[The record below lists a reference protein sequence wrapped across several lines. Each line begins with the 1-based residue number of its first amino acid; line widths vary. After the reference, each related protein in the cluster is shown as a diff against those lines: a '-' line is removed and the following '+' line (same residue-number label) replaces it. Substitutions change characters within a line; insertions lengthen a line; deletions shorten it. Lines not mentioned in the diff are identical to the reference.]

1 MNKKKPWQGRFTKPT
16 STDVEAFT
24 ESVSFDWQLY
34 KYDIEGSIAHAT
46 MLAKCAL
53 ITNTERDKII
63 KGLREIQN
71 DIESGDFVFKEH
83 LEDVHMN
90 IESALIE
97 RIGDAG
103 KKLHTA
109 RSRNDQVALDM
120 RLWMRD
126 QIKILTKLLTS
137 LQYELV
143 LKGKAN
149 IKIIVPGFT
158 HLQHAQPVLLAHY
171 LLAYVEMFERDKS
184 RLRDCLWLR
193 LSESPLGAC
202 ALAGTTL
209 PIYPEFTANLLGFYR
224 VCDNSVDAVSDR
236 DFCIEFVFCLSMIAM
251 HLSRLSEEWIMWS
264 SQEFDFINIDDSY
277 CTGSSIMPQ
286 KKNPDVLELIRGK
299 CARVYGNL
307 TTLLSLMKG
316 LPLAYNRDMQEDKE
330 AVFGAYDTVK
340 RCLSLITGLVKNT
353 RFKAEIFA
361 RACEDGFLD
370 ATALAEYL
378 VLKGIPFRQAHEIVG
393 SIVKNCIKTSRILP
407 ELGLD
412 TLKKYSPVI
421 DEDVYKV
428 LGTENCIR
436 SYKSPGST
444 APKLVRKQINEWEK
458 RLSKQGEKAK
468 RSRG

>member
-1 MNKKKPWQGRFTKPT
+1 MTNKKPWQGRFTKPT
-16 STDVEAFT
+16 SADVEAFT

-34 KYDIEGSIAHAT
+34 KYDIDGSIAHAT
-46 MLAKCAL
+46 MLAKCSL

-63 KGLREIQN
+63 KGLKEIHK
-71 DIESGDFVFKEH
+71 DIESGNFVFKET

-90 IESALIE
+90 IEAALIE
-97 RIGDAG
+97 RIGETG

-126 QIKILTKLLTS
+126 QIGPESSSGLTGLLTS
-137 LQYELV
+137 FQYELV

-184 RLRDCLWLR
+184 RLHDCLIR
-193 LSESPLGAC
+193 SNQSPLGAC

-209 PIYPEFTANLLGFYR
+209 PTDPKLTAKLLGFES
-224 VCDNSVDAVSDR
+224 VCANSLDAVSDR

-299 CARVYGNL
+299 CARVYGSL
-307 TTLLSLMKG
+307 TTMLSLMKG

-340 RCLSLITGLVKNT
+340 RCLSLIIGLVKNT
-353 RFKAEIFA
+353 EFKAENFA
-361 RACEDGFLD
+361 RACEEGFLD

-393 SIVKNCIKTSRILP
+393 NIVKYCIKTNRILP

-412 TLKKYSPVI
+412 TFKKYSPVI
-421 DEDVYKV
+421 DEDVYEV
-428 LGTENCIR
+428 LGTENCIKR
-436 SYKSPGST
+436 YKSTGST
-444 APKLVRKQINEWEK
+444 APTLVRKQLNDWEK
-458 RLSKQGEKAK
+458 RLRK
-468 RSRG
+468 